1 MLLILSHGQSDIE
14 RGFSV
19 NKDIA
24 TANMK
29 EETIVAYRKVYD
41 GVKQRQCS
49 VYEFPVNPLILDS
62 CRHVRIR
69 FQIYLD
75 KTKKAE
81 TECIA
86 QKKRKAIDA
95 DLKDS
100 KIKKHKL
107 EVLVKQPCDEADT
120 LSTDAEKKNKMSILV
135 KANALREKAK
145 QKSKEVDFIA
155 HDIEAA
161 ETKLRNM

>member
-1 MLLILSHGQSDIE
+1 M
-14 RGFSV
+14 
-19 NKDIA
+19 
-24 TANMK
+24 
-29 EETIVAYRKVYD
+29 
-41 GVKQRQCS
+41 
-49 VYEFPVNPLILDS
+49 
-62 CRHVRIR
+62 
-69 FQIYLD
+69 D

-86 QKKRKAIDA
+86 QKKRKEIDA

-100 KIKKHKL
+100 KTKKQKL
-107 EVLVKQPCDEADT
+107 EVLVKQLCDEADT

-135 KANALREKAK
+135 KANEKAK
-145 QKSKEVDFIA
+145 QKSKEVDVIA

>member
-1 MLLILSHGQSDIE
+1 
-14 RGFSV
+14 
-19 NKDIA
+19 
-24 TANMK
+24 MK

-49 VYEFPVNPLILDS
+49 VHEFPVNPLILDS
-62 CRHVRIR
+62 CRHARSR

-86 QKKRKAIDA
+86 QKKRKEIDA

-100 KIKKHKL
+100 KTKKQKL
-107 EVLVKQPCDEADT
+107 EVLVKQLCDEADT

-135 KANALREKAK
+135 KASALREKAK
-145 QKSKEVDFIA
+145 K
-155 HDIEAA
+155 
-161 ETKLRNM
+161 KLMSLLMILK